1 MYKSLYHFTQN
12 LGNNALSYNERAKI
26 LWKNPSLVIPKRIF
40 WTIDDVRI
48 SEKNMVFEEVE
59 NGKLKSCFGL
69 ENFVNISLPNLPEIV
84 VFDNHNHALFFWCE
98 GIQWGILEPNF
109 ELIHIDEH
117 SDLWANENIFD
128 PSQIA
133 NLEYAWNFTNFSC
146 NVGNYIVPAQRAGI
160 VGKMIRIE
168 NEFQLDE
175 NLDYTPAKN
184 SVLNLDLD
192 FFSPDLSHID
202 DNKKIACI
210 KNLLKKVKYVTI
222 CTSPYFIE
230 QWRALTILR
239 RIITEITTEQN

>member
-1 MYKSLYHFTQN
+1 MYKNLYHFTQN
-12 LGNNALSYNERAKI
+12 LGNNALSYEVRAKI
-26 LWKNPSLVIPKRIF
+26 LGKNPSLIIPKRIF
-40 WTIDDVRI
+40 GTIDDVVI
-48 SEKNMVFEEVE
+48 SETNMVFEEVE

-98 GIQWGILEPNF
+98 AMNLGILEPNF

-117 SDLWANENIFD
+117 SDLWANDNIFD
-128 PSQIA
+128 PNEII

-146 NVGNYIVPAQRAGI
+146 NVGNYIVPAIHAGI
-160 VGKMIRIE
+160 VEKMIRIE

-175 NLDYTPAKN
+175 NLNYTPSKN

-192 FFSPDLSHID
+192 FFSPDLDHINE
-202 DNKKIACI
+202 NKKIACV

-230 QWRALTILR
+230 QGHALSILR
-239 RIITEITTEQN
+239 RIIAEITTEQN